1 LFVAEVRTADNQR
14 VASIDQI
21 LKSPALPPLTR
32 VSKRGGGRVVR
43 EVRVAERLQDLHSAP
58 RAAFVVLA
66 RSASQEAVDY
76 RLDVALRRAGTRGV
90 AAVAAFVEDE
100 APWSPS
106 VTAVDIADRA
116 DLALVSMPPGTDLA
130 GLIEALAREI
140 AGGAEAALRRVEL
153 GATAVRQAETEGGDE
168 HSVVAACTRAIG
180 TRVEL
185 RDPVEGELCLRAP
198 VVVGGSVEV
207 HLCARPVAGEL
218 GMAVQVVLDLAAGA
232 VGRLREAARRAR
244 DIPIRSRSE
253 LLSELLVS
261 SSPYTDDLL
270 NRARLLGLPID
281 GWHVVLRVELENL
294 NEVEPDELRRFE
306 VFEAASQLAL
316 QSVLS
321 SAGIWYLARVGP
333 AVLLVHM
340 GRRDPGPQIGKS
352 VAQTGERVL
361 ERLRE
366 HFPTLRPSCGVGAA
380 HEGPMG
386 LRASAA
392 EARDALTAARA
403 AGRHSVVATFDAVG
417 LQRMLMEWYAF
428 DTARQSVREQLAP
441 LERLGPKRMD
451 TAVRTLKTYLD
462 EQCSIV
468 RTARALHLHRNAVS
482 YRLQRI
488 FELLDVD
495 PTDPDQRLALQL
507 ACRARLLG

>member
-1 LFVAEVRTADNQR
+1 

-32 VSKRGGGRVVR
+32 VSKRGGGRTVR
-43 EVRVAERLQDLHSAP
+43 EVRVVERLRDLHSAP
-58 RAAFVVLA
+58 QAAFVVLS
-66 RSASQEAVDY
+66 RTASQEAVDY
-76 RLDVALRRAGTRGV
+76 RLDVALRQAGTRGV
-90 AAVAAFVEDE
+90 AAVAAFCE
-100 APWSPS
+100 AEALWSPS

-116 DLALVSMPPGTDLA
+116 DLALVSMPPGTELA
-130 GLIEALAREI
+130 RLIEALAREI
-140 AGGAEAALRRVEL
+140 AGGAEAALRRIEL
-153 GATAVRQAETEGGDE
+153 GVGAVRQAETGAGDE
-168 HSVVAACTRAIG
+168 RSVLNAYMRALGI
-180 TRVEL
+180 RVEL
-185 RDPVEGELCLRAP
+185 RDPLEGEVCLHAP
-198 VVVGGSVEV
+198 VVVGGSVEG
-207 HLCARPVAGEL
+207 HLCTRAAAGEL
-218 GMAVQVVLDLAAGA
+218 GMAAQVVLDLAAGA

-261 SSPYTDDLL
+261 SSPHTDDLL

-281 GWHVVLRVELENL
+281 GWHVVLRIELENL
-294 NEVEPDELRRFE
+294 SEVEPDELRRFE
-306 VFEAASQLAL
+306 MFEAASQLAL
-316 QSVLS
+316 QAVLS
-321 SAGIWYLARVGP
+321 SGGIWYLARVGP
-333 AVLLVHM
+333 AILLVHM
-340 GRRDPGPQIGKS
+340 VRRDPGPQIGKS
-352 VAQTGERVL
+352 VAQVGERAL
-361 ERLRE
+361 ERLHE
-366 HFPTLRPSCGVGAA
+366 HFPVLRPSCGVGAA

-403 AGRHSVVATFDAVG
+403 AGRDSTVATFDAVG
-417 LQRMLMEWYAF
+417 LHRMLMEWYAF

-451 TAVRTLKTYLD
+451 TAVRTLKAYLD

-468 RTARALHLHRNAVS
+468 RTARVLHLHRNAVS

-495 PTDPDQRLALQL
+495 PADPDQRLALQL

>member
-1 LFVAEVRTADNQR
+1 M
-14 VASIDQI
+14 ASVDEI
-21 LKSPALPPLTR
+21 LKSPALPVLTR
-32 VSKRGGGRVVR
+32 VSGRGGDRAVHD
-43 EVRVAERLQDLHSAP
+43 VRVIERLRDLPSAS
-58 RAAFVVLA
+58 AEAFVVLS
-66 RSASQEAVDY
+66 RGASRDAVDY
-76 RLDVALRRAGTRGV
+76 RLDVALRQAGTRGV
-90 AAVAAFVEDE
+90 AAVAAFCEDDV
-100 APWSPS
+100 PWRPA

-116 DLALVSMPPGTDLA
+116 DLALVSMPRDTDLA

-140 AGGAEAALRRVEL
+140 AGGAEAALRRIEL
-153 GATAVRQAETEGGDE
+153 GWSAVRQAETEAGDE
-168 HSVVAACTRAIG
+168 RSVVAACMRALG
-180 TRVEL
+180 VRVEL
-185 RDPVEGELCLRAP
+185 RDPIEGELCLEAP
-198 VVVGGSVEV
+198 VVIGGQVEG
-207 HLCARPVAGEL
+207 HLCAPPVEGEL
-218 GMAVQVVLDLAAGA
+218 GMAVRVVLELAAGA

-253 LLSELLVS
+253 LISELLVS
-261 SSPYTDDLL
+261 SSPHTDDLL

-281 GWHVVLRVELENL
+281 GWHVALRVELENL
-294 NEVEPDELRRFE
+294 NEAERDELRRFE

-316 QSVLS
+316 QAALS
-321 SAGIWYLARVGP
+321 SGGIWYLARVGP
-333 AVLLVHM
+333 AILLVHM
-340 GRRDPGPQIGKS
+340 VRRDPGPQIGKS
-352 VAQTGERVL
+352 LARAGERVL
-361 ERLRE
+361 ERLNE
-366 HFPTLRPSCGVGAA
+366 HFPGLRSSCGVGAA

-403 AGRHSVVATFDAVG
+403 AGRHGTVATFDAVG

-428 DTARQSVREQLAP
+428 DTARQSVRDQLAP

-495 PTDPDQRLALQL
+495 PSDPDQRLALQL